1 MRFNCGVARLGRFR
15 RTMSIG
21 CLVNFEIADE
31 AFSRSELTIGAASS
45 IASRNALIASGF
57 FSAKARVET

>member
-1 MRFNCGVARLGRFR
+1 
-15 RTMSIG
+15 MSIG
-21 CLVNFEIADE
+21 CLVNCEIAAA

-45 IASRNALIASGF
+45 IAARNPLIAAGF